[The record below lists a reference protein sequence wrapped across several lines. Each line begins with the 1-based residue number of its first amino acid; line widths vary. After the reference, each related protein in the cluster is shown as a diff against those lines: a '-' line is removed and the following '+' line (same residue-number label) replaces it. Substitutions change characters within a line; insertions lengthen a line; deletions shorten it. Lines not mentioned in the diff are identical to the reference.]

1 MFQGAAMLRT
11 AFISEHLHAPL
22 EHYLH
27 TKGIHIG
34 RDGSVIRV
42 DEGVYDSTH
51 RRFSRAIQFVD
62 SDCDRGYWYVWV
74 TFDRPPIIPLY
85 GGVGYGFI
93 RADTIISTLRGPV
106 FRAVQR
112 LQRAFREKRYKGN
125 FIDCVVAWDLEV
137 EEESEAEDNHG
148 SDVDDSRPV
157 PPWRPEVQRKLVVC
171 RHWLNIRCTPGKLC
185 RFLHATKKARC
196 RFNPSTVRKAPQFIR
211 PVPKTGINNRRV
223 NRIKRE
229 LDSGLEE
236 GDEGPSIPSYESYG
250 LVGAGLDED
259 DGDGGAAVRGD
270 SPSGDEVVAVKRAR
284 RSVGGV

>member
-1 MFQGAAMLRT
+1 MTETLV
-11 AFISEHLHAPL
+11 P
-22 EHYLH
+22 
-27 TKGIHIG
+27 
-34 RDGSVIRV
+34 
-42 DEGVYDSTH
+42 
-51 RRFSRAIQFVD
+51 
-62 SDCDRGYWYVWV
+62 
-74 TFDRPPIIPLY
+74 RPPATPPPPWRLRMTWEWKRSSRPCEKWQR
-85 GGVGYGFI
+85 GVCELGEACGF
-93 RADTIISTLRGPV
+93 SH
-106 FRAVQR
+106 
-112 LQRAFREKRYKGN
+112 E
-125 FIDCVVAWDLEV
+125 VVPAEDLEV
-137 EEESEAEDNHG
+137 EEESEAEDLEVEEESKDDPKADIEAAQDSGKAEYADAAANNHG

-171 RHWLNIRCTPGKLC
+171 RHWLNNRCTPGKRC

>member
-42 DEGVYDSTH
+42 DEGVYDITH

-62 SDCDRGYWYVWV
+62 SHCDRGYWYVWV
-74 TFDRPPIIPLY
+74 TFDRRPIIPLY
-85 GGVGYGFI
+85 EVVGYGFI

-112 LQRAFREKRYKGN
+112 LQRAFREKRYKDN

-137 EEESEAEDNHG
+137 EEGQCHPG
-148 SDVDDSRPV
+148 G
-157 PPWRPEVQRKLVVC
+157 RKC
-171 RHWLNIRCTPGKLC
+171 
-185 RFLHATKKARC
+185 
-196 RFNPSTVRKAPQFIR
+196 
-211 PVPKTGINNRRV
+211 
-223 NRIKRE
+223 
-229 LDSGLEE
+229 
-236 GDEGPSIPSYESYG
+236 
-250 LVGAGLDED
+250 
-259 DGDGGAAVRGD
+259 
-270 SPSGDEVVAVKRAR
+270 
-284 RSVGGV
+284 SVSL

>member
-1 MFQGAAMLRT
+1 
-11 AFISEHLHAPL
+11 
-22 EHYLH
+22 
-27 TKGIHIG
+27 
-34 RDGSVIRV
+34 
-42 DEGVYDSTH
+42 
-51 RRFSRAIQFVD
+51 
-62 SDCDRGYWYVWV
+62 
-74 TFDRPPIIPLY
+74 
-85 GGVGYGFI
+85 VGYGFI

-284 RSVGGV
+284 RSVGGVWERVAQRCQQKTPLLRRMLVYRFFVIISLEMGQKQTNKQTNSKAPSTEAATANTNSSNNSRNKDN